1 MTTLM
6 LMFWIIVVAGAIGLI
21 FWFAKSKKKKPVE
34 KEIFSAPL
42 DIEKPKVEPAMP
54 EIPKDDEGQAEEEE
68 YKEE

>member
-1 MTTLM
+1 M

-42 DIEKPKVEPAMP
+42 DMEEPKVEPTMP
-54 EIPKDDEGQAEEEE
+54 EMPENNEEVEEEE
-68 YKEE
+68 EEKKEE